1 MPTQLAS
8 RLLALAGACA
18 ALTGIAAGAAGP
30 AHASDFDFAWVGRIA
45 LEAEGLSSP
54 DHKERRKAVA
64 SLGSYD
70 IAITTP
76 YLLRALRDADQRVR
90 YEAGRI
96 LGEHQV
102 IEAVPVIIEW
112 LDDADSSIKQEAAE
126 ILGAMATDEAVS
138 ALIRSLGDVDHR
150 VRQRAAVALGTIGT
164 PQVLVP
170 LIGRLDDDKFEVRL
184 AAVEQL
190 EKIGDRRAVIPLV
203 GAFGDASLEVRKA
216 AVRAVGRL
224 GDTAAV
230 PPLLRLLGDPAEDI
244 RAAVV
249 ATLGSLRAVEATD
262 VLIAQ
267 LDRGG
272 RDAYLGEVAYALGQ
286 IAGQATEQTAGQGAA
301 TPARAGLEATK
312 GAQGRAVRA
321 LVEGLALRT
330 LRPAA
335 QEALRNAGAVAVP
348 ALVAHLDGELA
359 GDPATAVLLLRDIG
373 DRRATPALLGE
384 LERGRMDRGPVL
396 AALERIGDPRALV
409 PLLGLLQS
417 PDAPLRLQAMQA
429 LQPIIDDLRAADVL
443 IALLDDADL
452 EIRVLAAEYL
462 GLMRSRRAVPR
473 LLALLGHPAP
483 RDGGPAAVAPDV
495 PPRLRAVAVDALG
508 EIADPR
514 ATEALVDVLAH
525 GPAVL
530 GAAAAS
536 ALIYIGDA
544 GAVPALVAMARSG
557 PDGRAPA
564 RAHAVRA
571 LGGIL
576 RDRPRPEVRALLEAL
591 AADPALPL
599 SLAAIE
605 ALGALGDAASVPVL
619 IEQTRADVHR
629 RRAAAAALG
638 SIGDAAAVPALLAAL
653 EARNDRVR
661 GDAAWALGKLA
672 DPRALDALARAARDR
687 GWATAINATAA
698 LARYA
703 PPAYAE
709 ALAPLLHHRDRLVR
723 ANAAMGLG
731 RMEAER
737 MGEAPARPAES
748 SLVDALVH
756 RLGADSSPLVR
767 VAAARALS
775 RIGAAREALARAGE
789 RDGAEAVRAAA
800 AAALRGPF
808 QPPARTD
815 WRNFYFVDF
824 DRDAVPV
831 RQEPYFLAAADG
843 LVTALY
849 TDARGHAAEE
859 QFPPGPYVL
868 APRSRASQH

>member
-8 RLLALAGACA
+8 RLLALAGACV
-18 ALTGIAAGAAGP
+18 ALAVTARGPVGP

-70 IAITTP
+70 IAITAP
-76 YLLRALRDADQRVR
+76 YLLRALRDTDQRVR

-96 LGEHQV
+96 LGKHQV
-102 IEAVPVIIEW
+102 AEAVPIVIEW
-112 LDDADSSIKQEAAE
+112 LEDPDSSIKQEAAE
-126 ILGAMATDEAVS
+126 ILGAMATDEAVG

-224 GDTAAV
+224 GDAAAV

-244 RAAVV
+244 RIAVV
-249 ATLGSLRAVEATD
+249 AALGRLRAVEATN
-262 VLIAQ
+262 VLIEQ

-272 RDAYLGEVAYALGQ
+272 SDAYLGEVAYALGR
-286 IAGQATEQTAGQGAA
+286 IAGQDAEQDTGQGPASTRPDTDIDTDIDTDTGTGAGAGDA
-301 TPARAGLEATK
+301 TDRAM
-312 GAQGRAVRA
+312 RA
-321 LVEGLALRT
+321 LVEGLARRALR
-330 LRPAA
+330 AA
-335 QEALRNAGAVAVP
+335 AREALRNAGAVAVP
-348 ALVAHLDGELA
+348 ALVAHLDGEIA
-359 GDPATAVLLLRDIG
+359 GDPATAVLLLCDIG
-373 DRRATPALLGE
+373 DHRATPALLDE
-384 LERGRMDRGPVL
+384 LERGRIDRGPVL

-417 PDAPLRLQAMQA
+417 PEAPLRLRAMEA

-443 IALLDDADL
+443 IALLDDTDL

-473 LLALLGHPAP
+473 LLALLEPAS
-483 RDGGPAAVAPDV
+483 DT

-514 ATEALVDVLAH
+514 ATVALVDVLAH
-525 GPAVL
+525 GPAAL
-530 GAAAAS
+530 HAAAAS

-544 GAVPALVAMARSG
+544 GAVPALAALAR
-557 PDGRAPA
+557 DARAPA

-576 RDRPRPEVRALLEAL
+576 RDRPRPEVRALLETL

-605 ALGALGDAASVPVL
+605 ALSALGNAASVPVL
-619 IEQTRADVHR
+619 AEQMRADVHR

-638 SIGDAAAVPALLAAL
+638 NLGDAAAVPALLAAL
-653 EARNDRVR
+653 QARSDRVS

-703 PPAYAE
+703 PPAYA
-709 ALAPLLHHRDRLVR
+709 AVLAPLLHHRDRLVR
-723 ANAAMGLG
+723 VNAAMGLG
-731 RMEAER
+731 RMESQR
-737 MGEAPARPAES
+737 MREAPARPTEEK
-748 SLVDALVH
+748 LVAALVH
-756 RLGADSSPLVR
+756 RLDADPSPLVR

-775 RIGAAREALARAGE
+775 RIGAAREHLARVSEQEG
-789 RDGAEAVRAAA
+789 GARAVRAAA
-800 AAALRGPF
+800 AEALRGAF

-824 DRDAVPV
+824 DRDEVPV

-868 APRSRASQH
+868 APRSRTSQH